1 MTHAS
6 KYFYGNKISEEGLR
20 RGYVD
25 YRTFSQAFDAVL
37 NNGIIEAMNKAGY
50 YFEEE
55 NTTEYYDNAGN
66 YYTSDEAEEKREEIS
81 ERLEEIDEKL
91 DELQENEEA
100 NEAEIKAL
108 EEEAAALEEDREAL
122 EDPRYKD
129 IFQYFIVSDNALD
142 LLREAGEA
150 VFICEDLDMIV
161 WGVDHWGTSWD
172 YVMTNIK
179 LNLDEE

>member
-37 NNGIIEAMNKAGY
+37 NNNIISELSNKGY
-50 YFEEE
+50 YFDEY
-55 NTTEYYDNAGN
+55 NTEYYEDNDGN
-66 YYTSDEAEEKREEIS
+66 IYTSDEAQERREELEEKREELETLYS
-81 ERLEEIDEKL
+81 EALDNDAPNAAELENQIDEIN
-91 DELQENEEA
+91 ENIE
-100 NEAEIKAL
+100 AL
-108 EEEAAALEEDREAL
+108 EE
-122 EDPRYKD
+122 PHYKD
-129 IFQYFIVSDNALD
+129 LFQFYIVSDNAEE
-142 LLREAGEA
+142 LLKEAGEA
-150 VFICEDLDMIV
+150 YFYNAELDLLV

>member
-1 MTHAS
+1 MKHTS

-25 YRTFSQAFDAVL
+25 YRTFAQAFDAVL

-55 NTTEYYDNAGN
+55 NTEYYEDNDGN
-66 YYTSDEAEEKREEIS
+66 IYTYDEAEEKREEIS

-91 DELQENEEA
+91 DVLQDNEEA

-108 EEEAAALEEDREAL
+108 EEEAAALEENSEAL
-122 EDPRYKD
+122 EDAHYKD

-150 VFICEDLDMIV
+150 IFICEDLNMIV

-179 LNLDEE
+179 LDIDEE

>member
-1 MTHAS
+1 MRHTS

-25 YRTFSQAFDAVL
+25 YRTFAQAFDAVL
-37 NNGIIEAMNKAGY
+37 NNNIIEAMNKAGY

-55 NTTEYYDNAGN
+55 NTTEYYDNNGN
-66 YYTSDEAEEKREEIS
+66 YYTSEEADEKREEID

-91 DELQENEEA
+91 DELQDNEEA

-108 EEEAAALEEDREAL
+108 EEAAAALEEDREAL
-122 EDPRYKD
+122 EEPHYKD

-150 VFICEDLDMIV
+150 IFICEDLDMIV

-179 LNLDEE
+179 LDIDEE